1 MLPTTILF
9 SLAAAIAPVAADGAA
24 IIESLGTLSS
34 SSAELNNT
42 VADWSG
48 ELFDALP
55 IVTQS
60 IGLLTD
66 TKEAAGVA
74 NESEPLTVEE
84 AATLAGAMQGLITDI
99 ENTLTTLEEA
109 KPKFDELMMGP
120 VILLNLK
127 MQKKETD
134 TFSAA
139 VLEKI
144 PEGLRDVAQGM
155 VDEVAG
161 LFDKAI
167 EAYGIEFELPFDL
180 PV

>member
-1 MLPTTILF
+1 MLPNKILV
-9 SLAAAIAPVAADGAA
+9 SLALAVSPVVADGAA

-34 SSAELNNT
+34 SSADLNNT
-42 VADWSG
+42 VAEWSG

-55 IVTQS
+55 IVTKS
-60 IGLLTD
+60 VGLLTD
-66 TKEAAGVA
+66 TKDAAGVA
-74 NESEPLTVEE
+74 EESEELTTEE
-84 AATLAGAMQGLITDI
+84 AATLASSMQGLITDI

-134 TFSAA
+134 NFSAA
-139 VLEKI
+139 VVEKI
-144 PEGLRDVAQGM
+144 PEALREVAQGM

-167 EAYGIEFELPFDL
+167 DAYGLDMELPFELPF
-180 PV
+180 